1 MDLQDLCA
9 QAQKRH
15 TDIEGGYDMAN
26 VSEIDKERLLTHA
39 LNHHAEIS
47 RDPEFLKRVIKS
59 VTTPAQDQKYKLYEG
74 IVDWLEEIKVLLPTE
89 IQNQAD
95 IQNVTEQDCSE
106 WLTYII
112 GKYDLTQDD
121 EFLDGLALLMRT
133 DPESWV
139 SEDYRL

>member
-95 IQNVTEQDCSE
+95 IQNVTEQDCAE